1 MSEHKCDKEKC
12 DKCGKCT
19 HEIVIV
25 LKDGRKHHKHHH
37 HHHKHYEHKIHIEID
52 GKYKEKDEV
61 KDEVK
66 QDIKQD
72 QDVKQKQEDILSV
85 AAVSGVG
92 NDVNTGNEVVQKAAE
107 EAIKKSE
114 YDKKKRR

>member
-1 MSEHKCDKEKC
+1 
-12 DKCGKCT
+12 
-19 HEIVIV
+19 
-25 LKDGRKHHKHHH
+25 
-37 HHHKHYEHKIHIEID
+37 
-52 GKYKEKDEV
+52 
-61 KDEVK
+61 
-66 QDIKQD
+66 
-72 QDVKQKQEDILSV
+72 VKQKQEDTLSV